1 MNKVILFFFS
11 ILFYFIFLLPA
22 YAYLDPGTISIVLQS
37 ILAAIAG
44 IVATYKLWLSKLK
57 SFILKFKTRFKNK
70 NRNSNQN

>member
-1 MNKVILFFFS
+1 MNKIILFFYTT
-11 ILFYFIFLLPA
+11 LFYFFFLLPA

-57 SFILKFKTRFKNK
+57 SFILKIKTRFKTK
-70 NRNSNQN
+70 NNNSNSN